1 MNKSMQSG
9 FTLLEVIVAMALTAF
24 VLGSLFSLVGGSKQ
38 LSWRS
43 EESLL
48 EAMKLRAST
57 NFAFLQNEY
66 SEVEPIL
73 EDDQFEIIHSNLL
86 EEPERK
92 TQASPYDLERFE
104 VTNQETSEFV
114 TGVRWVRF
122 ELPQ

>member
-1 MNKSMQSG
+1 MNKSGQSG
-9 FTLLEVIVAMALTAF
+9 FTLLEVIVAMALTGF

-43 EESLL
+43 EASLL
-48 EAMKLRAST
+48 QAMRLRAST

-66 SEVEPIL
+66 NEVEPIL
-73 EDDQFEIIHSNLL
+73 EDDQFEIVPTNLL
-86 EEPERK
+86 DEPERK

-104 VTNQETSEFV
+104 ILNQETPESI
-114 TGVRWVRF
+114 TGVRWIRF

>member
-1 MNKSMQSG
+1 MNKSGQSG
-9 FTLLEVIVAMALTAF
+9 FTLLEVIVAMALTGF

-43 EESLL
+43 EASLL
-48 EAMKLRAST
+48 QAMRLRAST

-66 SEVEPIL
+66 NEVEPIL
-73 EDDQFEIIHSNLL
+73 EDDQFEIVPTNLL
-86 EEPERK
+86 DEPERK

-104 VTNQETSEFV
+104 ILNQETSESI
-114 TGVRWVRF
+114 TGVRWIRF

>member
-1 MNKSMQSG
+1 MNKSGQSG
-9 FTLLEVIVAMALTAF
+9 FTLLEVIVAMALTGF

-43 EESLL
+43 EASLL
-48 EAMKLRAST
+48 QAMRLRAST

-73 EDDQFEIIHSNLL
+73 EDDQFEIVPTNLL
-86 EEPERK
+86 DEPERK

-104 VTNQETSEFV
+104 ILNQETSESI
-114 TGVRWVRF
+114 TGVRWIRF

>member
-1 MNKSMQSG
+1 MNKSGQSG
-9 FTLLEVIVAMALTAF
+9 FTLLEVIVAMALTGF

-43 EESLL
+43 EASLL
-48 EAMKLRAST
+48 QAMRLRAST

-73 EDDQFEIIHSNLL
+73 EDDQFEIVPTNLL
-86 EEPERK
+86 DEPERK

-104 VTNQETSEFV
+104 ILNQETPESI
-114 TGVRWVRF
+114 TGVRWIRF